1 VNASAPHGTTP
12 LHVAA
17 RFACPKVVELLIND
31 PRVKVDANTDVGLTA
46 LHLVA
51 EGDENPD
58 RDLGSR
64 RPQEDRCKVVQMLL
78 QAERTL
84 RSSDVGCRLN
94 RSDDFKRSPIHY
106 GVECNSVEVVEE
118 LLKWDDIHINAK
130 DIYGLTPLH
139 LATRSKADNREAIVK
154 LVLHVQNIDINMGS
168 GMPSTKLRKS
178 GNPSNWHDEF
188 LPFRPMEQE
197 TSSNLTALHFAA
209 RTGSPEL
216 VDLLFRQ
223 PGIKIN
229 VQDDEGCTPLHIAA
243 QAGRLNVVER
253 FLEQDP
259 RRIDLTSQNSN
270 SFTPLDLAI
279 DKGHAAVVRVLLQF
293 TSESDLT
300 RKNSCSGNTTLH
312 IATKSGCVEVTNM
325 LLEHANKLHFNE
337 ENIDGNIPFHLDS
350 EEGNVDKVKVVV
362 DHVESYLKEQN
373 KDRNTPLHL
382 AAEEGHVEVV
392 QLLLERC
399 STLDLE
405 VKNAHGNTLLHQ
417 ATMNGHDK
425 VVQVL
430 LDHAATEFDLN
441 DKNTNG
447 NTPLHLAAKE
457 GHVQV
462 VNVLLGCGLEVQLDA
477 GNKDFNTP
485 LHLATKGGYL
495 EVVKVLLE
503 HADGEECW
511 LSSCIRDGNA
521 PLHLAIEE
529 GHVEVVKEL
538 LERAG
543 PKLDLNLAN
552 HNGFNTPLH
561 LAAEAGKDEIVA
573 MLFELDATKQTTDSD
588 STEMNN
594 DQKRTSKLNLNA
606 PNEEENTPL
615 HLACKE
621 GHDEVVDV
629 MLERVG
635 ELALDAIN
643 IYGNTPLHLAAING
657 HVDIVNKLLKLEP
670 EVDLNR
676 RNKKGQ
682 TALHFATIKCHPNV
696 VKALCLAKAERL
708 RANLQ
713 DQNGKTCLQY
723 AKERQQNPNS
733 KLLERSKFKFLL
745 ERQRKEK
752 FEEITNGLVE
762 RSDVKDFL
770 ERQYRDRQ
778 VFIDAANALL
788 VGGALIAG
796 ITFASWLQPPLGYTT
811 DYQFPQSSL
820 ATPPGVFE
828 SFAAVELHYS
838 LRLFWVFNTLS
849 FFFAIGTVISGAK
862 AAFPDL
868 DAVFIVVA
876 LRSVRK
882 ELQWTSILLLCSVVA
897 VLGSFVCAGF
907 AVLPPI
913 HKDLTSMKISVVIGL
928 AICSWTIVK
937 FLGKLRESL
946 PKVLEREEKDDEME
960 EETTSKG
967 YNLCVSLHKRFWAWL
982 QTVCFMQGEVN
993 TDDEMEKEDSQTWL
1007 NTKTSSRL
1015 LVVTTSKLSQHVM
1028 CRGGEW
1034 PEGRDS
1040 GAIQTYQPA
1049 TWHEQTMS
1057 YYFEIKIKDKLNTHV
1072 SMGFTHENFKSYI
1085 LPNWD
1090 FMTYGYHSAGKF
1102 CNGNS
1107 WFGYKEGVIED
1118 LGVDFDLTYTK
1129 GDTVGAGV
1137 NYVTGEIF
1145 FTKNEKL
1152 VRFMPCNLKIALYPT
1167 LGFSRQWRGKP
1178 TMNVEVNFK
1187 GPYIFDVSHYM
1198 EHSKTPQKW
1207 SLQPSAV
1214 QRLAASRSRLQ
1225 PPAAANRLRLGPGF

>member
-1 VNASAPHGTTP
+1 VNATADYGMTP

-17 RFACPKVVELLIND
+17 RFACPKVAELLLNH
-31 PRVKVDANTDVGLTA
+31 RGVNVDAQTELGLTA

-78 QAERTL
+78 QAERTP
-84 RSSDVGCRLN
+84 RSSDVGCHLN
-94 RSDDFKRSPIHY
+94 RSDDFKRFPIHY

-118 LLKWDDIHINAK
+118 LLEWDDIDINAQ
-130 DIYGLTPLH
+130 DIHGLTPLH
-139 LATRSKADNREAIVK
+139 VATRSKADNREAIVK
-154 LVLHVQNIDINMGS
+154 LLLQVENIDINMGS
-168 GMPSTKLRKS
+168 GMPSTNEKLSKW
-178 GNPSNWHDEF
+178 NMPSNWENKY

-197 TSSNLTALHFAA
+197 GSTNLTALHFAA
-209 RTGSPEL
+209 RMGSPKL
-216 VDLLFRQ
+216 VDLLFQ
-223 PGIKIN
+223 EPGIDIN
-229 VQDDEGCTPLHIAA
+229 VKDGDGCTPLHIAA
-243 QAGRLNVVER
+243 QAGHVNVVER
-253 FLEQDP
+253 FVEQDP
-259 RRIDLTSQNSN
+259 CLINLTSENSN

-279 DKGHAAVVRVLLQF
+279 DKGHVAVVKVLLEF
-293 TSESDLT
+293 TSESDLS

-312 IATKSGCVEVTNM
+312 IAAKRGCVEVTNM
-325 LLEHANKLHFNE
+325 LLEHANKMHFNE
-337 ENIDGNIPFHLDS
+337 NMDGNIPFHLDS

-373 KDRNTPLHL
+373 KDRSTPLHL

-430 LDHAATEFDLN
+430 LGHAATEFDLDDENN
-441 DKNTNG
+441 DG

-462 VNVLLGCGLEVQLDA
+462 VNVLLGCGLELQLDA
-477 GNKDFNTP
+477 RNRDGNTP

-495 EVVKVLLE
+495 EVVKMLLK
-503 HADGEECW
+503 HADGERCW
-511 LSSCIRDGNA
+511 FNSLNKDHNT

-538 LERAG
+538 LESAG
-543 PKLDLNLAN
+543 SAGTKLQLNTKN
-552 HNGFNTPLH
+552 FNGSNTPLH
-561 LAAEAGKDEIVA
+561 LAAEAGQDEIVA
-573 MLFELDATKQTTDSD
+573 MLLALDATKQTTDSD
-588 STEMNN
+588 ST
-594 DQKRTSKLNLNA
+594 KLNLNA
-606 PNEEENTPL
+606 TNEEKNTPL

-621 GHDEVVDV
+621 GHEQVVDV
-629 MLERVG
+629 MLKLVED
-635 ELALDAIN
+635 LALDAIN
-643 IYGNTPLHLAAING
+643 IRGNTPLHLAAING
-657 HVDIVNKLLKLEP
+657 HVHIVNKLLKLKAEL
-670 EVDLNR
+670 DLNG

-696 VKALCLAKAERL
+696 VKALCLAKEERL

-723 AKERQQNPNS
+723 AKEHQQNRNT

-752 FEEITNGLVE
+752 FEEITNRLME

-868 DAVFIVVA
+868 DTTFIVVA
-876 LRSVRK
+876 LRSVRE
-882 ELQWTSILLLCSVVA
+882 ELQWTSILLLCSVVT
-897 VLGSFVCAGF
+897 VLGSFVRAGF

-913 HKDLTSMKISVVIGL
+913 QKDMTSMQISVVIGL
-928 AICSWTIVK
+928 AICSLTIIR
-937 FLGKLRESL
+937 FLGKLRDSFA
-946 PKVLEREEKDDEME
+946 KVLEREQKHDETEGVVLERELEDDETEGVVLEREQNDDETE
-960 EETTSKG
+960 EETTPKG
-967 YNLCVSLHKRFWAWL
+967 YNLCVSLCKRLWVRL
-982 QTVCFMQGEVN
+982 QGVCFMPGEGD
-993 TDDEMEKEDSQTWL
+993 TDDKMEEEKAQTWL
-1007 NTKTSSRL
+1007 NTKTKSEL
-1015 LVVTTSKLSQHVM
+1015 LVVTTSKLSQHVKFM
-1028 CRGGEW
+1028 SGES
-1034 PEGRDS
+1034 PEDYWFRS

-1049 TWHEQTMS
+1049 T
-1057 YYFEIKIKDKLNTHV
+1057 
-1072 SMGFTHENFKSYI
+1072 
-1085 LPNWD
+1085 
-1090 FMTYGYHSAGKF
+1090 
-1102 CNGNS
+1102 
-1107 WFGYKEGVIED
+1107 
-1118 LGVDFDLTYTK
+1118 
-1129 GDTVGAGV
+1129 
-1137 NYVTGEIF
+1137 
-1145 FTKNEKL
+1145 
-1152 VRFMPCNLKIALYPT
+1152 
-1167 LGFSRQWRGKP
+1167 
-1178 TMNVEVNFK
+1178 
-1187 GPYIFDVSHYM
+1187 
-1198 EHSKTPQKW
+1198 
-1207 SLQPSAV
+1207 
-1214 QRLAASRSRLQ
+1214 
-1225 PPAAANRLRLGPGF
+1225 